1 MGKAPAFQFY
11 PGDWIQDTRILTP
24 MTRGIWIDMLCF
36 MWRSEERGKLS
47 GTECQLAR
55 ILSCEKEELRAAI
68 AELSVTKIADV
79 TFCNTAD
86 VTFCNTA
93 AIAELSVTK
102 IADVTFCNTD
112 ETVIITIIN
121 RRMHREDNKRK
132 STLYRVQKH
141 RNSRAKRECNADV
154 THPSSSSSSIIDK
167 DITKVI
173 SFSSSSVEYRN
184 ADLLLQKIT
193 ERNPNFK
200 KPDLQKWAKDIDLMI
215 RADHRDPETIRAV
228 IEWCQN
234 DSFWQNNILS
244 TKKLRDKFDQLYLK
258 MKGNGNGRDTGRAI
272 KAPEKAGRAW
282 SDGAEYPVD
291 HEF

>member
-55 ILSCEKEELRAAI
+55 ILSCEKEELR
-68 AELSVTKIADV
+68 
-79 TFCNTAD
+79 
-86 VTFCNTA
+86 A

-234 DSFWQNNILS
+234 ESFWQNNILS